1 MGNIQE
7 IKSGSLAKSNKVNEL
22 IKKINALENM
32 TIRAAVGDESSKLVV
47 SDNNSELIISIRQ
60 P

>member
-32 TIRAAVGDESSKLVV
+32 TIWAAVGDETSKLGV

-60 P
+60 S

>member
-60 P
+60 S